1 MLKGP
6 VKALVVNFIQRF
18 FLYMCEIP
26 YLFVRSVYGR
36 VKLLAPLT
44 IALYAFVL
52 S

>member
-1 MLKGP
+1 MLKGRL
-6 VKALVVNFIQRF
+6 KALVVDFIQRF
-18 FLYMCEIP
+18 FLCVCGIP

>member
-1 MLKGP
+1 MC
-6 VKALVVNFIQRF
+6 V
-18 FLYMCEIP
+18 CEIP